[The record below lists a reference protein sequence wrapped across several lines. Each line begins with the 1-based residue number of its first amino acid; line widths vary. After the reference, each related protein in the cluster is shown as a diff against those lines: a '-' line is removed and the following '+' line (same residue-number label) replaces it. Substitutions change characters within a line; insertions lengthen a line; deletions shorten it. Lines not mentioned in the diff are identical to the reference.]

1 MNDESIFNT
10 LKEMIGPLE
19 DSDAFDIDFLVHI
32 NTILA
37 VLTQIGV
44 GPTTGFEITGSDETW
59 GMLLEE
65 SPLLNH
71 VKTYM
76 YLRLKKIFDPPESG
90 TLMESIQKLIDELEW
105 RIDAEIRRK
114 NYKEEG
120 ESNGE

>member
-1 MNDESIFNT
+1 MNDESIFDT

-44 GPTTGFEITGSDETW
+44 GPTTGFEITGPDETW

-105 RIDAEIRRK
+105 RIDAEIRRTI
-114 NYKEEG
+114 YKEEG
-120 ESNGE
+120 EANGE

>member
-44 GPTTGFEITGSDETW
+44 GPTTGFEITGPDETW

-105 RIDAEIRRK
+105 RIDAEIRRTI
-114 NYKEEG
+114 YKEEG
-120 ESNGE
+120 EANGE